1 MTPALVLGPSAATRQ
16 QIGKSA
22 TAEAFRLRRISI
34 VDTCWVLFFMAGFVL
49 SGIPAFV
56 PLAGRMI
63 WSPAMSLFSFLTVVC
78 LSGLASG
85 VIGIWFGHLL
95 ASMIE
100 RWDLWR
106 RPRRYEVPPGMEV

>member
-1 MTPALVLGPSAATRQ
+1 VTPALVLGRASATRE

-34 VDTCWVLFFMAGFVL
+34 VDTCWVLFFAAGFVI
-49 SGIPAFV
+49 SAIPAFV
-56 PLAGRMI
+56 PLAGGMI
-63 WSPAMSLFSFLTVVC
+63 WSPATSLFSFLTVVC

-85 VIGIWFGHLL
+85 VIGVWFGHLV

-106 RPRRYEVPPGMEV
+106 RPRRYERDSAG